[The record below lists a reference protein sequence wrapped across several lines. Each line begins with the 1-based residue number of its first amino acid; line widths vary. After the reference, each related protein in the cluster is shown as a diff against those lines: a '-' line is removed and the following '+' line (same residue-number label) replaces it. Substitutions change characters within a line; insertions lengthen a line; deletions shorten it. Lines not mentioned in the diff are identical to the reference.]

1 MITSTGCKTLTLWSR
16 QVITIQSPE
25 GENQDF
31 KLEYSY
37 VISMDHTKIAIIF
50 NKTNLFSK
58 QRYRYYNKW
67 RKTCKLKQWDEEL
80 DWYHPLG
87 KQVHFILSQWQLWTI
102 HFCSKTLWEMVSIKT
117 WKVFLNWSLYLKRKM
132 QWCNREVLCLIFTY
146 IT

>member
-50 NKTNLFSK
+50 NKTNLFFKTEIQILEQMEENMQTEAMGRRVRLVPSF
-58 QRYRYYNKW
+58 
-67 RKTCKLKQWDEEL
+67 RKTGTF
-80 DWYHPLG
+80 HPEP
-87 KQVHFILSQWQLWTI
+87 VELWTI

-132 QWCNREVLCLIFTY
+132 QWCNREVLCLIFT
-146 IT
+146 